1 MKYEQLLIKT
11 FHYIRQRPALVVV
24 TILMATA
31 PWLQTT
37 LQGTVDW
44 TGKGYIHSMEYITQS
59 IFFNLY
65 WHNNHFVD
73 GIPVDT
79 QISTATTNSLI
90 EF

>member
-1 MKYEQLLIKT
+1 MKYEQLLIKA

-44 TGKGYIHSMEYITQS
+44 TGKG
-59 IFFNLY
+59 
-65 WHNNHFVD
+65 
-73 GIPVDT
+73 
-79 QISTATTNSLI
+79 ISVQWNTLPNPYSLI
-90 EF
+90 FIGTITILWMAYRLTHKFQPLPQES